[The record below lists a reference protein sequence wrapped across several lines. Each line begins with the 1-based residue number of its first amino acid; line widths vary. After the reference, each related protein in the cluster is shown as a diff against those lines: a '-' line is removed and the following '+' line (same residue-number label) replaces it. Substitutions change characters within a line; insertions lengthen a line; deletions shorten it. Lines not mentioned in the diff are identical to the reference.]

1 MTATDVEVWESDP
14 EPSPSE
20 VDDAWSDWDR
30 RGAKQFRQPHF
41 LQPRVRSTLE
51 RDLPDVHAALLAT
64 GAARVD
70 PMDRLPAAI
79 ADRAAQPGDDRFV
92 SVTARRTTLEHV
104 LAACADK
111 EEGLRVRRG
120 RTATGLTARQ
130 QDAVPRVT
138 GVRTRSG
145 ETPAD
150 LVVDAMG
157 RSSPLPDWLAEIG
170 AGPVEEEK
178 EDSGFAYYTRFFCS
192 RDGEVPEPHTITL
205 LTPVGSFSILTLP
218 SDRDTWSVTLFAATG
233 DRPLKAFRHL
243 DRWEAVVRAC
253 PLHAHWLDGE
263 PISDIVVMAGVLDRR
278 RRLSDRGQ
286 PVATGIVLVG
296 DSWACTNPSLARG
309 LALGLDHAARLRDT
323 VRSHA
328 DDPDELA
335 AAWDDLTESTFTPWY
350 QATIAIDR
358 ARLAEMRAHREGE
371 EPLPPPDE
379 AAAIR
384 SRLGLAAS
392 RDATAFRAL
401 MEIVGCLT
409 LPAGVFDSR
418 LIATIEAT
426 TQPGGRALSSPV
438 PTDPSCWPS

>member
-1 MTATDVEVWESDP
+1 MSRIVILGGGACGLATGLLLVRDGHEVEVWESDP

-30 RGAKQFRQPHF
+30 RGVKQFRQPHF

-111 EEGLRVRRG
+111 EEGLRVRRE

-178 EDSGFAYYTRFFCS
+178 EDSGFAYYTRFFRS
-192 RDGEVPEPHTITL
+192 RDGEVPEPRTISTAHSRRL
-205 LTPVGSFSILTLP
+205 VLDPDVAERSRDVVGHIVCSNRGSSAQGVSP
-218 SDRDTWSVTLFAATG
+218 P
-233 DRPLKAFRHL
+233 RPLGGGRSSVPTSRTLAGRRAHQRHRR
-243 DRWEAVVRAC
+243 DGRSARSETAPERSRAT
-253 PLHAHWLDGE
+253 
-263 PISDIVVMAGVLDRR
+263 RR
-278 RRLSDRGQ
+278 NG
-286 PVATGIVLVG
+286 
-296 DSWACTNPSLARG
+296 
-309 LALGLDHAARLRDT
+309 
-323 VRSHA
+323 
-328 DDPDELA
+328 
-335 AAWDDLTESTFTPWY
+335 
-350 QATIAIDR
+350 DR
-358 ARLAEMRAHREGE
+358 ARR
-371 EPLPPPDE
+371 
-379 AAAIR
+379 
-384 SRLGLAAS
+384 
-392 RDATAFRAL
+392 
-401 MEIVGCLT
+401 
-409 LPAGVFDSR
+409 
-418 LIATIEAT
+418 
-426 TQPGGRALSSPV
+426 
-438 PTDPSCWPS
+438 